1 MTDKAYTPEYNLE
14 DLLNEL
20 PVSLAYEEGS
30 NNAKL
35 LSLYSDGM
43 EDTLVTLQKMDEWHS
58 IDIAEDEALDMIGND
73 RGVPRN
79 GYDDE
84 FYRFLIKSK
93 QLQRQTDGTYSSLI
107 KLIAESLG
115 AKYSEI
121 NVDPVDDE
129 PNAIQVTNVPATYID
144 SQRKEKLVLDQIRSS
159 VAAGIRVAM
168 VQFRTTVKTNLYITS
183 YTTIGQNIH
192 AKMDVAQNRHV
203 TMQGQSGMASVTK
216 IRQVIKAREG

>member
-58 IDIAEDEALDMIGND
+58 IDIAEGEALDMIGND

-93 QLQRQTDGTYSSLI
+93 QLQRQTDGTYNSLI

-121 NVDPVDDE
+121 NVGPVSND

-159 VAAGIRVAM
+159 VAAGIRVAGIGFQKTVNSTLYYAM
-168 VQFRTTVKTNLYITS
+168 QFKTT
-183 YTTIGQNIH
+183 
-192 AKMDVAQNRHV
+192 
-203 TMQGQSGMASVTK
+203 
-216 IRQVIKAREG
+216 QVIESTMSVPQLKEG

>member
-20 PVSLAYEEGS
+20 PVSLAYEKDS

-58 IDIAEDEALDMIGND
+58 IDTAEGEALDMIGND
-73 RGVPRN
+73 RGVTRN

-93 QLQRQTDGTYSSLI
+93 QLQRQTDGTYNSLI

-121 NVDPVDDE
+121 NVGPVNNE

-168 VQFRTTVKTNLYITS
+168 VQFRTTVKSNLYMTS
-183 YTTIGQNIH
+183 YTMVHQNIRST
-192 AKMDVAQNRHV
+192 MNVAQDRHIS
-203 TMQGQSGMASVTK
+203 MQGDAGLASVTK
-216 IRQVIKAREG
+216 IRQIIKAKEG

>member
-20 PVSLAYEEGS
+20 PVSLAYEEDS

-58 IDIAEDEALDMIGND
+58 IDIAEGEALDMIGND

-93 QLQRQTDGTYSSLI
+93 QLQRQTDGTYNSLI

-121 NVDPVDDE
+121 NVGPVSNE

-159 VAAGIRVAM
+159 VAAGIRVAGIGF
-168 VQFRTTVKTNLYITS
+168 QKTVKSTLY
-183 YTTIGQNIH
+183 YAMQFQTT
-192 AKMDVAQNRHV
+192 
-203 TMQGQSGMASVTK
+203 
-216 IRQVIKAREG
+216 QVIESTMSVPQLKEG

>member
-1 MTDKAYTPEYNLE
+1 MTDKAYTPEYKLE

-20 PVSLAYEEGS
+20 PVSLAYEEDS

-58 IDIAEDEALDMIGND
+58 IDTAEGEALDMIGND
-73 RGVPRN
+73 RGVTRN

-93 QLQRQTDGTYSSLI
+93 QLQRQTDGTYNSLI

-121 NVDPVDDE
+121 NVGPVNNE

-159 VAAGIRVAM
+159 VAAGIRVAGIGFQKAVKSTLYYAM
-168 VQFRTTVKTNLYITS
+168 QFQTT
-183 YTTIGQNIH
+183 
-192 AKMDVAQNRHV
+192 
-203 TMQGQSGMASVTK
+203 
-216 IRQVIKAREG
+216 QVIESTMSVPQLKEG

>member
-58 IDIAEDEALDMIGND
+58 IDTAEGEALDMIGND
-73 RGVPRN
+73 RGVTRN

-93 QLQRQTDGTYSSLI
+93 QLQRQTDGTYNSLV

-121 NVDPVDDE
+121 NVGPVNNE

-159 VAAGIRVAM
+159 VAAGIRVAGIGF
-168 VQFRTTVKTNLYITS
+168 QKTVKSTLY
-183 YTTIGQNIH
+183 YAMQFQTT
-192 AKMDVAQNRHV
+192 
-203 TMQGQSGMASVTK
+203 
-216 IRQVIKAREG
+216 QVIESTMSVPQLKEG

>member
-20 PVSLAYEEGS
+20 PVSLAYEEDS

-58 IDIAEDEALDMIGND
+58 IDTAEGEALDMIGND
-73 RGVPRN
+73 RGVARN

-93 QLQRQTDGTYSSLI
+93 QIQRQTDGTYNSLI

-121 NVDPVDDE
+121 NVGPVNNE

-159 VAAGIRVAM
+159 VAAGIRVAGIGF
-168 VQFRTTVKTNLYITS
+168 QKTVKSTLY
-183 YTTIGQNIH
+183 YAMQFQTT
-192 AKMDVAQNRHV
+192 
-203 TMQGQSGMASVTK
+203 
-216 IRQVIKAREG
+216 QVIESTMSVPQLKEG

>member
-20 PVSLAYEEGS
+20 PVSLAYEEDS

-58 IDIAEDEALDMIGND
+58 IDIAEGEALDMIGND

-93 QLQRQTDGTYSSLI
+93 QLQRQTDGTYNSLI

-121 NVDPVDDE
+121 NVGPVNNE
-129 PNAIQVTNVPATYID
+129 PNTIQVTNVPATYID

-159 VAAGIRVAM
+159 VAAGIRVAGIGF
-168 VQFRTTVKTNLYITS
+168 QKTVKSTLY
-183 YTTIGQNIH
+183 YAMQFQTT
-192 AKMDVAQNRHV
+192 
-203 TMQGQSGMASVTK
+203 
-216 IRQVIKAREG
+216 QVIESTMSVPQLKEG

>member
-1 MTDKAYTPEYNLE
+1 MTDKVYTPEYNLE

-20 PVSLAYEEGS
+20 PVSLAYEEDS

-58 IDIAEDEALDMIGND
+58 IDIAEGEALDVIGND

-121 NVDPVDDE
+121 NVGPVNNE

-159 VAAGIRVAM
+159 VAAGIRVAGIGF
-168 VQFRTTVKTNLYITS
+168 QKTVKSTLY
-183 YTTIGQNIH
+183 YAMQFQTT
-192 AKMDVAQNRHV
+192 
-203 TMQGQSGMASVTK
+203 
-216 IRQVIKAREG
+216 QVIESTMSVPQLKEG

>member
-20 PVSLAYEEGS
+20 PVSLAYEEDS

-58 IDIAEDEALDMIGND
+58 IDIAEGEALDVIGND

-121 NVDPVDDE
+121 NVGPVNNE
-129 PNAIQVTNVPATYID
+129 PNTIQVTNVPATYID

-159 VAAGIRVAM
+159 VAAGIRVAGIGF
-168 VQFRTTVKTNLYITS
+168 QKTV
-183 YTTIGQNIH
+183 
-192 AKMDVAQNRHV
+192 
-203 TMQGQSGMASVTK
+203 
-216 IRQVIKAREG
+216 

>member
-58 IDIAEDEALDMIGND
+58 IDTAEGEALDMIGND
-73 RGVPRN
+73 RGVTRN

-93 QLQRQTDGTYSSLI
+93 QIQRQTDGTYNSLI

-121 NVDPVDDE
+121 NVGPVNNE

-144 SQRKEKLVLDQIRSS
+144 SQHKEKLVLDQIRSS
-159 VAAGIRVAM
+159 VAAGIRVAGIGF
-168 VQFRTTVKTNLYITS
+168 QKTVKSTLY
-183 YTTIGQNIH
+183 YAMQFQTT
-192 AKMDVAQNRHV
+192 
-203 TMQGQSGMASVTK
+203 
-216 IRQVIKAREG
+216 QVIESTMSVPQLKEG

>member
-1 MTDKAYTPEYNLE
+1 MVNKQYIPEYNLN

-35 LSLYSDGM
+35 LSLYSNGM
-43 EDTLVTLQKMDEWHS
+43 EDTLTTLQKMNDWHS
-58 IDIAEDEALDMIGND
+58 IDNAGGKALDIIGND
-73 RGVPRN
+73 RGVARN
-79 GYDDE
+79 SYDDE

-93 QLQRQTDGTYSSLI
+93 QLQRQTDGTYNSLI

-121 NVDPVDDE
+121 NVGPVNNE
-129 PNAIQVTNVPATYID
+129 PNAIQVTNVPATCID

-168 VQFRTTVKTNLYITS
+168 VHFRTTVKSNLYMAS
-183 YTTIGQNIH
+183 YTMVHQTIHTTMN
-192 AKMDVAQNRHV
+192 VAQNRHIS
-203 TMQGQSGMASVTK
+203 MQGDAGLASVKK
-216 IRQVIKAREG
+216 IRQTIKAKEG

>member
-1 MTDKAYTPEYNLE
+1 MTDKVYTPEYNLD

-20 PVSLAYEEGS
+20 PISLAYKDGT

-58 IDIAEDEALDMIGND
+58 IDIAEGEALDMIGND

-93 QLQRQTDGTYSSLI
+93 QLQRQTDGTYNSLI

-159 VAAGIRVAM
+159 VAAGIRVAT
-168 VQFRTTVKTNLYITS
+168 VQFRTTARSELHLSS
-183 YTTIGQNIH
+183 YTMVHRMIH
-192 AKMDVAQNRHV
+192 ATMNVAQDRHIS
-203 TMQGQSGMASVTK
+203 MQGQAGLASVTK
-216 IRQVIKAREG
+216 IRQTIKAKEG

>member
-58 IDIAEDEALDMIGND
+58 IDIAEGEALDMIGND

-93 QLQRQTDGTYSSLI
+93 QLQRQTDGTYNSLI

-183 YTTIGQNIH
+183 YTTIGQNIR
-192 AKMDVAQNRHV
+192 AKMNVAQNRHV
-203 TMQGQSGMASVTK
+203 TMQGQSSMASVTK

>member
-20 PVSLAYEEGS
+20 PVSLAYEEDS

-58 IDIAEDEALDMIGND
+58 IDTAEGEALDMIGND
-73 RGVPRN
+73 RGVARN

-93 QLQRQTDGTYSSLI
+93 QLQRQTDGTYNSLI

-159 VAAGIRVAM
+159 VAAGIRVAGIGF
-168 VQFRTTVKTNLYITS
+168 QKTVKSTLY
-183 YTTIGQNIH
+183 YAMQFQTT
-192 AKMDVAQNRHV
+192 
-203 TMQGQSGMASVTK
+203 
-216 IRQVIKAREG
+216 QVIESTMSVPQLKEG

>member
-58 IDIAEDEALDMIGND
+58 IDTAEGEALDMIGND
-73 RGVPRN
+73 RGVTRN

-93 QLQRQTDGTYSSLI
+93 QIQRQTDGTYNSLI

-121 NVDPVDDE
+121 NVGPVNNE

-168 VQFRTTVKTNLYITS
+168 VHFRTTVKSNLYMAS
-183 YTTIGQNIH
+183 YTMVHQTIHTTMN
-192 AKMDVAQNRHV
+192 VAQNRHIS
-203 TMQGQSGMASVTK
+203 MQGQAGLASVTK
-216 IRQVIKAREG
+216 IRQTIKAKEG

>member
-1 MTDKAYTPEYNLE
+1 MTNKQYIPEYNLE

-20 PVSLAYEEGS
+20 PVSLAYELDS

-35 LSLYSDGM
+35 VSLYSDGM
-43 EDTLVTLQKMDEWHS
+43 EDTLVTLQKIDDWHS
-58 IDIAEDEALDMIGND
+58 IDNAEGEALDVIGND
-73 RGVPRN
+73 HGVARN

-93 QLQRQTDGTYSSLI
+93 QLQRQTDGTYNSLI
-107 KLIAESLG
+107 KLIAGSLG

-121 NVDPVDDE
+121 NVGPVKDE

-159 VAAGIRVAM
+159 VADGIRVAM
-168 VQFRTTVKTNLYITS
+168 VKFRTTVKTSLHMTS
-183 YTTIGQNIH
+183 YTMLHRTIYTTMN
-192 AKMDVAQNRHV
+192 VSQNRYI
-203 TMQGQSGMASVTK
+203 TMKGQSDLTSVTEFRQI
-216 IRQVIKAREG
+216 IRAKEG

>member
-58 IDIAEDEALDMIGND
+58 IDIAEGEALDMIGND
-73 RGVPRN
+73 RGIPRN

-93 QLQRQTDGTYSSLI
+93 QLQRQTDGTYNSLI

-121 NVDPVDDE
+121 NIGPVSNE

-159 VAAGIRVAM
+159 VAAGIRVATI
-168 VQFRTTVKTNLYITS
+168 QFRTTVKSNLYMTS
-183 YTTIGQNIH
+183 YTMVHQTIHTTMN
-192 AKMDVAQNRHV
+192 VAQDRHI
-203 TMQGQSGMASVTK
+203 TMQGDAGLASFTK
-216 IRQVIKAREG
+216 IRQTIKAKEG

>member
-20 PVSLAYEEGS
+20 PVSLAYEEDS

-58 IDIAEDEALDMIGND
+58 IDTAEGEALDMIGND
-73 RGVPRN
+73 RGVARN

-93 QLQRQTDGTYSSLI
+93 QLQRQTDGTYNSLI

-168 VQFRTTVKTNLYITS
+168 VQFRTTVKTNLYITA

>member
-93 QLQRQTDGTYSSLI
+93 QLQRQIDGTYSSLI
-107 KLIAESLG
+107 KLISESLG

>member
-20 PVSLAYEEGS
+20 PVSLAYEEDS

-58 IDIAEDEALDMIGND
+58 IDIAEGEALDVIGND
-73 RGVPRN
+73 CGVPRN

-121 NVDPVDDE
+121 NVGPVNNE

-159 VAAGIRVAM
+159 VAAGIRVAGIGF
-168 VQFRTTVKTNLYITS
+168 QKTVKSTLY
-183 YTTIGQNIH
+183 YAMQFQTT
-192 AKMDVAQNRHV
+192 
-203 TMQGQSGMASVTK
+203 
-216 IRQVIKAREG
+216 QVIESTMSVPQLKEG

>member
-20 PVSLAYEEGS
+20 PVSLAYEEDS

-58 IDIAEDEALDMIGND
+58 IDTAEGEALDMIGND
-73 RGVPRN
+73 RGVARN

-93 QLQRQTDGTYSSLI
+93 QLQRQTDGTYNSLI

-129 PNAIQVTNVPATYID
+129 PNAIQVTNVPVTYID

-159 VAAGIRVAM
+159 VAAGIRVAGIGF
-168 VQFRTTVKTNLYITS
+168 QKTVKSTLY
-183 YTTIGQNIH
+183 YAMQFQTT
-192 AKMDVAQNRHV
+192 
-203 TMQGQSGMASVTK
+203 
-216 IRQVIKAREG
+216 QVIESTMSVPQLKEG

>member
-20 PVSLAYEEGS
+20 PVSLAYEEDS

-58 IDIAEDEALDMIGND
+58 IDTAEGEALDMIGND
-73 RGVPRN
+73 RGVTRN

-93 QLQRQTDGTYSSLI
+93 QLQRQTDGTYNSLI

-121 NVDPVDDE
+121 NVGPVNNE

-159 VAAGIRVAM
+159 VAAGIRVAGIGF
-168 VQFRTTVKTNLYITS
+168 QKTVKSTLY
-183 YTTIGQNIH
+183 YAMQFQTT
-192 AKMDVAQNRHV
+192 
-203 TMQGQSGMASVTK
+203 
-216 IRQVIKAREG
+216 QVIESTMSVPQLKEG

>member
-20 PVSLAYEEGS
+20 PVSLAYEEDS

-58 IDIAEDEALDMIGND
+58 IDIAEGEALDVIGND

-121 NVDPVDDE
+121 NVGPVNNE

-159 VAAGIRVAM
+159 VAAGIRVAGIGF
-168 VQFRTTVKTNLYITS
+168 QKTVKSTLY
-183 YTTIGQNIH
+183 YAMQFQTT
-192 AKMDVAQNRHV
+192 
-203 TMQGQSGMASVTK
+203 
-216 IRQVIKAREG
+216 QVIESTMSVPQLKEG

>member
-93 QLQRQTDGTYSSLI
+93 QLQRQIDGTYSSLI

>member
-58 IDIAEDEALDMIGND
+58 IDIAEGEALDMIGND

-93 QLQRQTDGTYSSLI
+93 QLQRQTDGTYNSLI

-159 VAAGIRVAM
+159 VAAGIRVAGIGF
-168 VQFRTTVKTNLYITS
+168 QKTVKSTLY
-183 YTTIGQNIH
+183 YAMQFQTT
-192 AKMDVAQNRHV
+192 
-203 TMQGQSGMASVTK
+203 
-216 IRQVIKAREG
+216 QVIESTMSVPQLKEG